1 MISNISPQPSIEI
14 RLRKYGD
21 LCYITVF
28 TVGVGGSVSSRSYIL
43 AFSSVRL
50 SLESIIVVS

>member
-1 MISNISPQPSIEI
+1 MISNISPQPSTEI

-28 TVGVGGSVSSRSYIL
+28 TVGVGSSVSSKLYIL
-43 AFSSVRL
+43 AFYSVRL
-50 SLESIIVVS
+50 SLGSIIVVS